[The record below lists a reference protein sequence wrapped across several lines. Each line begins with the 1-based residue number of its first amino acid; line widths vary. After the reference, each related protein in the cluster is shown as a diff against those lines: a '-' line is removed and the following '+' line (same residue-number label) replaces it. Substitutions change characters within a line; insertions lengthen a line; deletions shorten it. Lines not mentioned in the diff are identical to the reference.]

1 MTKTSRP
8 VLAVDARAL
17 WGSGIG
23 RYTREIVTGLASLGG
38 FDAIRL
44 IGAPKELDPFVAGI
58 TSTVKMEVVALKGG
72 RYSPIAQAGWMA
84 LTAGSDIADVTL
96 FPHWDVPLTELPK
109 RSVVTIHDLIH
120 LRVKGAASAARRAVA
135 RAMIGHAVESAARLI
150 TDSAFTLGDL
160 LDEFPLA
167 EGRTDVVSLGVSELF
182 STPSQPLSAA
192 AADIR
197 QPYILC
203 VANRK
208 PHKNLGTAVEV
219 LSRLVPAHQTLRMV
233 FAGERFA
240 EWKRTM
246 ARAEELNV
254 ADRIVDL
261 DAVSDEA
268 LHALYANAAVYLHPS
283 RYEGFGF
290 PILEAMASGAPVV
303 ASNTT
308 SIPEVAGAAAA
319 LVDPDDIDGMV
330 AAVARLLDSPAER
343 KRAAAAGRKQAAL
356 FSWRKTAE
364 QTRRIL
370 LEAAGA

>member
-1 MTKTSRP
+1 VTKPNRP

-72 RYSPIAQAGWMA
+72 RYSPIAQAGWIA
-84 LTAGSDIADVTL
+84 LMAGSDIADVTL
-96 FPHWDVPLTELPK
+96 FPHWDVPLTGLPT

-135 RAMIGHAVESAARLI
+135 RAMIGRAVQGATRLI
-150 TDSAFTLGDL
+150 ADSAFTQHDL
-160 LDEFPLA
+160 IAEFPGA
-167 EGRTDVVSLGVSELF
+167 AGRVDVVPLGVSEIF
-182 STPSQPLSAA
+182 SRAPAPPASGLRLPAS
-192 AADIR
+192 
-197 QPYILC
+197 YILC

-208 PHKNLGTAVEV
+208 PHKNLGAAVEV
-219 LSRLVPAHQTLRMV
+219 LARLVPVHKTLRMV

-240 EWKRTM
+240 EWNRTM

-303 ASNTT
+303 ASNAT
-308 SIPEVAGAAAA
+308 SIPEVAGTAAV
-319 LVDPDDIDGMV
+319 LVDPDDIDGMA
-330 AAVARLLDSPAER
+330 AAVARLLDGPAER
-343 KRAAAAGRKQAAL
+343 KRAAAAGRQQAAL

-364 QTRRIL
+364 QTKRIL
-370 LEAAGA
+370 LEAASS